1 MRTISNLQLYKMK
14 KIISFIVN
22 PSLDKTHKKANV
34 WVFILIITSVFIFDV
49 FFVLSISFFKFENI
63 KTSTDGLEFYKN
75 KWFLYLI
82 PCLLVP
88 VVEELSCRL
97 FLKKSLINSYISLSL
112 ITFISILLFQNRKI
126 YALDW
131 YVLNTLVFSFVIWIS
146 LFSFRKYLANI
157 KIPDRTIF
165 YASAVLFSL
174 LHLSNYSFQINELP
188 KYLFLI
194 IPQLFSGLLYGYIR
208 ITNGITYSI
217 LSHSIHNTILMF
229 II

>member
-1 MRTISNLQLYKMK
+1 MK

-22 PSLDKTHKKANV
+22 PSLDKAYKKANV
-34 WVFILIITSVFIFDV
+34 WVFILIVTSVFIFDI
-49 FFVLSISFFKFENI
+49 FFVLGISLFKFENI
-63 KTSTDGLEFYKN
+63 NTSTNGLEFYKN

-112 ITFISILLFQNRKI
+112 ITFILILLFQNRKI
-126 YALDW
+126 YTLDW
-131 YVLNTLVFSFVIWIS
+131 YVLNTLVFSFVIWTS
-146 LFSFRKYLANI
+146 LFSFKKYLANI
-157 KIPDRTIF
+157 KIADRTIF

-174 LHLSNYSFQINELP
+174 LHLSNYSFQINESP

-194 IPQLFSGLLYGYIR
+194 IPQFFSGLLYGYIR
-208 ITNGITYSI
+208 ITNGMIYSI
-217 LSHSIHNTILMF
+217 LSHSIHNTILML

>member
-1 MRTISNLQLYKMK
+1 VK
-14 KIISFIVN
+14 KIISFIIN
-22 PSLDKTHKKANV
+22 PSLDKAYKKANV
-34 WVFILIITSVFIFDV
+34 WVFILIITSVFIFDI
-49 FFVLSISFFKFENI
+49 FFVLGISLFKFENI
-63 KTSTDGLEFYKN
+63 NTSTDGLEFYKN

-82 PCLLVP
+82 PCLSVP

-112 ITFISILLFQNRKI
+112 ITFILILLFQNRKI
-126 YALDW
+126 YTLDW

-146 LFSFRKYLANI
+146 LFSFKKYLANI
-157 KIPDRTIF
+157 KIADRTIF

-194 IPQLFSGLLYGYIR
+194 IPQFFSGLLYGYIR

-217 LSHSIHNTILMF
+217 LSHSIHNTILML

>member
-1 MRTISNLQLYKMK
+1 MK

-22 PSLDKTHKKANV
+22 PSLDKAYKKANV
-34 WVFILIITSVFIFDV
+34 WVFILIITSVFIFDI
-49 FFVLSISFFKFENI
+49 FFVLGISLFEFENI
-63 KTSTDGLEFYKN
+63 NTSTDGLEFYKN

-112 ITFISILLFQNRKI
+112 ITFILILLFQNRKI
-126 YALDW
+126 YTLDW
-131 YVLNTLVFSFVIWIS
+131 YVLNTLVFSFVIWTS
-146 LFSFRKYLANI
+146 LFSFKKYLANI
-157 KIPDRTIF
+157 KIADRTIF

-174 LHLSNYSFQINELP
+174 LHLSNYSFQINESP

-194 IPQLFSGLLYGYIR
+194 ISQFFSGLLYGYIR
-208 ITNGITYSI
+208 ITNGMIYSI
-217 LSHSIHNTILMF
+217 LSHSIHNTILML

>member
-1 MRTISNLQLYKMK
+1 VK

-22 PSLDKTHKKANV
+22 PSLDKAYKKANL
-34 WVFILIITSVFIFDV
+34 WVFILIITSVFIFDI
-49 FFVLSISFFKFENI
+49 FFVLGISLFKFENI
-63 KTSTDGLEFYKN
+63 NTSTDGLEFYKN

-112 ITFISILLFQNRKI
+112 ITFILILLFQNRKI
-126 YALDW
+126 YTLDW
-131 YVLNTLVFSFVIWIS
+131 YVLNTLVFSFVIWTS
-146 LFSFRKYLANI
+146 LFSFKKYLANI
-157 KIPDRTIF
+157 KIADRTIF

-174 LHLSNYSFQINELP
+174 LHLSNYSFQINESP

-194 IPQLFSGLLYGYIR
+194 IPQFFSGLLYGYIR
-208 ITNGITYSI
+208 ITNGMIYSI
-217 LSHSIHNTILMF
+217 LSHSIHNTILML

>member
-1 MRTISNLQLYKMK
+1 MK

-22 PSLDKTHKKANV
+22 PSLDKAYKKANV
-34 WVFILIITSVFIFDV
+34 WVFILIVTSVFIFDI
-49 FFVLSISFFKFENI
+49 FFVLGISLFKFENI
-63 KTSTDGLEFYKN
+63 NISTYGLEFYKN

-112 ITFISILLFQNRKI
+112 ITFILILLFQNRKM
-126 YALDW
+126 YSLDW
-131 YVLNTLVFSFVIWIS
+131 YVLNTLIFSFFIWLS
-146 LFSFRKYLANI
+146 LFLFQKYFAKI
-157 KIPDRTIF
+157 KITDRTIF
-165 YASAVLFSL
+165 YGSAILFSL

-194 IPQLFSGLLYGYIR
+194 IPQFFSGLLYGYIR
-208 ITNGITYSI
+208 VTNGITYSI
-217 LSHSIHNTILMF
+217 LLHSLHNAIIMF

>member
-1 MRTISNLQLYKMK
+1 MK
-14 KIISFIVN
+14 KLLSFIIN
-22 PSLDKTHKKANV
+22 PNLDQGYEKANV
-34 WVFILIITSVFIFDV
+34 WVFIFFIISILIFDV
-49 FFVLSISFFKFENI
+49 FFILGISFFNFENI
-63 KTSTDGLEFYKN
+63 NTNIGGLEFYKN

-146 LFSFRKYLANI
+146 LFLFRKYLANI
-157 KIPDRTIF
+157 KIADRTIF

>member
-1 MRTISNLQLYKMK
+1 MK

-22 PSLDKTHKKANV
+22 PSLDKAYKKANV
-34 WVFILIITSVFIFDV
+34 WVFILIVTSVFIFDI
-49 FFVLSISFFKFENI
+49 FFVLGISLFKFENI
-63 KTSTDGLEFYKN
+63 NTSTNGLEFYKN

-112 ITFISILLFQNRKI
+112 ITFILILLFQNRKI
-126 YALDW
+126 YTLDW
-131 YVLNTLVFSFVIWIS
+131 YVLNTLVFSFVIWTS
-146 LFSFRKYLANI
+146 LFSFKKYLANI
-157 KIPDRTIF
+157 KIADRTIF

-194 IPQLFSGLLYGYIR
+194 IPQFFSGLLYGYIR
-208 ITNGITYSI
+208 ITNGMIYSI
-217 LSHSIHNTILMF
+217 LSHSIHNTILML

>member
-1 MRTISNLQLYKMK
+1 MK

-22 PSLDKTHKKANV
+22 PSLDKAHKKANA

-49 FFVLSISFFKFENI
+49 FFVLSISFFEFENI

-88 VVEELSCRL
+88 IVEELSCRL

>member
-1 MRTISNLQLYKMK
+1 MK

-22 PSLDKTHKKANV
+22 PSLDKAYKKANV
-34 WVFILIITSVFIFDV
+34 WVFILIIASVFIFDV
-49 FFVLSISFFKFENI
+49 FFVLGISFFQFENI
-63 KTSTDGLEFYKN
+63 NTSTDGLEFYKN

-88 VVEELSCRL
+88 VLEELSCRL

-112 ITFISILLFQNRKI
+112 ITFILILLFQNRKI
-126 YALDW
+126 YTLDW

-146 LFSFRKYLANI
+146 LFSFKKYLANI
-157 KIPDRTIF
+157 KIADRTIF
-165 YASAVLFSL
+165 YTSAVLFSL
-174 LHLSNYSFQINELP
+174 LHLSNYSFQVNELP

-194 IPQLFSGLLYGYIR
+194 IPQFFSGLLYGYIR
-208 ITNGITYSI
+208 IKNGMTYSI
-217 LSHSIHNTILMF
+217 LSHSIKNTILML

>member
-1 MRTISNLQLYKMK
+1 MK

-22 PSLDKTHKKANV
+22 PSLDKAYKKANL
-34 WVFILIITSVFIFDV
+34 WVFILIITSVFIFDI
-49 FFVLSISFFKFENI
+49 FFVLGISLFEFENI
-63 KTSTDGLEFYKN
+63 NTSTDGLEFYKN

-112 ITFISILLFQNRKI
+112 ITFILILLFQNRKI
-126 YALDW
+126 YTLDW

-146 LFSFRKYLANI
+146 LFSFKKYLANI
-157 KIPDRTIF
+157 KIADRTIF

-174 LHLSNYSFQINELP
+174 LHLSNYSFQINESP

-194 IPQLFSGLLYGYIR
+194 IPQFFSGLLYGYIR
-208 ITNGITYSI
+208 ITNGMIYSI
-217 LSHSIHNTILMF
+217 LSHSIHNTILML

>member
-1 MRTISNLQLYKMK
+1 MK

-22 PSLDKTHKKANV
+22 PSLDKAHKKANA

-88 VVEELSCRL
+88 ITEELSCRL

-157 KIPDRTIF
+157 KIADRTIF

>member
-1 MRTISNLQLYKMK
+1 MK
-14 KIISFIVN
+14 KLLSFIIN
-22 PSLDKTHKKANV
+22 PNLDQGYEKANV
-34 WVFILIITSVFIFDV
+34 WIFIFIITSILIFDV
-49 FFVLSISFFKFENI
+49 FFILGISFFNFENI
-63 KTSTDGLEFYKN
+63 NTSSGGLEFYKN

-126 YALDW
+126 YTLDW

-194 IPQLFSGLLYGYIR
+194 IPQFFSGLLYGYIR
-208 ITNGITYSI
+208 VSNGITYSI
-217 LSHSIHNTILMF
+217 LLHSLHNTILMF

>member
-1 MRTISNLQLYKMK
+1 MK

-22 PSLDKTHKKANV
+22 PSLDKAHKKANA

-49 FFVLSISFFKFENI
+49 FFVLSISFFEFENI

-88 VVEELSCRL
+88 ITEELSCRL

-112 ITFISILLFQNRKI
+112 ITFILILLFQGRKI
-126 YALDW
+126 YTLDW
-131 YVLNTLVFSFVIWIS
+131 YVLNTLIFSFFIWLS
-146 LFSFRKYLANI
+146 LFLFQKYFAKI
-157 KIPDRTIF
+157 KITDRTIF
-165 YASAVLFSL
+165 YGSAILFSL

-194 IPQLFSGLLYGYIR
+194 IPQFFSGLLYGYIR
-208 ITNGITYSI
+208 VANGITYSI
-217 LSHSIHNTILMF
+217 LLHSLHNTILMF

>member
-1 MRTISNLQLYKMK
+1 MK

-22 PSLDKTHKKANV
+22 PSLDKAYKKANL
-34 WVFILIITSVFIFDV
+34 WVFILIITSVFIFDI
-49 FFVLSISFFKFENI
+49 FFVLGISLFKFENI
-63 KTSTDGLEFYKN
+63 NTSTNGLEFYKN

-112 ITFISILLFQNRKI
+112 ITFILILLFQNRKI
-126 YALDW
+126 YTLDW
-131 YVLNTLVFSFVIWIS
+131 YVLNTLVFSFVIWTS
-146 LFSFRKYLANI
+146 LFSFKKYLANI
-157 KIPDRTIF
+157 KIADRTIF

-194 IPQLFSGLLYGYIR
+194 IPQFFSGLLYGYIR
-208 ITNGITYSI
+208 ITNGMIYSI
-217 LSHSIHNTILMF
+217 LSHSIHNTILML

>member
-1 MRTISNLQLYKMK
+1 MK

-22 PSLDKTHKKANV
+22 PSLDKAYKKANV
-34 WVFILIITSVFIFDV
+34 WVFILIVTSVFIFDI
-49 FFVLSISFFKFENI
+49 FFVLGISLFKFENI
-63 KTSTDGLEFYKN
+63 NTSTNGLEFYKN

-88 VVEELSCRL
+88 LVEELSCRL

-112 ITFISILLFQNRKI
+112 ITFILILLFQNRKI
-126 YALDW
+126 YTLDW
-131 YVLNTLVFSFVIWIS
+131 YVLNTLVFSFVIWTS
-146 LFSFRKYLANI
+146 LFSFKKYLANI
-157 KIPDRTIF
+157 KIADRTIF

-174 LHLSNYSFQINELP
+174 LHLSNYSFQINESP

-194 IPQLFSGLLYGYIR
+194 IPQFFSGLLYGYIR
-208 ITNGITYSI
+208 ITNGMIYSI
-217 LSHSIHNTILMF
+217 LSHSIHNTILML

>member
-1 MRTISNLQLYKMK
+1 MK
-14 KIISFIVN
+14 KILNFIVN
-22 PSLDKTHKKANV
+22 PNLDQGYEKANV
-34 WVFILIITSVFIFDV
+34 WVFIFIITSILIFDV
-49 FFVLSISFFKFENI
+49 FFILGISFFNFENI
-63 KTSTDGLEFYKN
+63 NTSTGGLEFYKN

-88 VVEELSCRL
+88 ITEELSCRL

-146 LFSFRKYLANI
+146 LFLFRKYLANI
-157 KIPDRTIF
+157 KIADRTIF
-165 YASAVLFSL
+165 YASAILFSL

-194 IPQLFSGLLYGYIR
+194 IPQLLSGLLYGYIR

>member
-1 MRTISNLQLYKMK
+1 MRTISNYPSYKVK

-22 PSLDKTHKKANV
+22 PSLDKAYKKANL
-34 WVFILIITSVFIFDV
+34 WVFVLIITSVFIFDI
-49 FFVLSISFFKFENI
+49 FFVLGISLFEFENI
-63 KTSTDGLEFYKN
+63 NTSTDGLEFYKN

-112 ITFISILLFQNRKI
+112 ITFILILLFQNRKI
-126 YALDW
+126 YTLDW
-131 YVLNTLVFSFVIWIS
+131 YVLNTLVFSFVIWTS
-146 LFSFRKYLANI
+146 LFSFKKYLANI
-157 KIPDRTIF
+157 KIADRTIF

-174 LHLSNYSFQINELP
+174 LHLSNYSFQINESP

-194 IPQLFSGLLYGYIR
+194 IPQFFSGLLYGYIR
-208 ITNGITYSI
+208 ITNGMIYSI
-217 LSHSIHNTILMF
+217 LSHSIHNTILML

>member
-1 MRTISNLQLYKMK
+1 VK

-22 PSLDKTHKKANV
+22 PSLDKAYKKANV
-34 WVFILIITSVFIFDV
+34 WVFILIVTSVFIFDI
-49 FFVLSISFFKFENI
+49 FFVLGISLFKFENI
-63 KTSTDGLEFYKN
+63 NTSTNGLEFYKN

-112 ITFISILLFQNRKI
+112 ITFILILLFQNRKI
-126 YALDW
+126 YTLDW
-131 YVLNTLVFSFVIWIS
+131 YVLNTLVFSFVIWTS
-146 LFSFRKYLANI
+146 LFSFKKYLANI
-157 KIPDRTIF
+157 KIADRTIF

-174 LHLSNYSFQINELP
+174 LHLSNYSFQINESP

-194 IPQLFSGLLYGYIR
+194 IPQFFSGLLYGYIR
-208 ITNGITYSI
+208 ITNGMIYSI
-217 LSHSIHNTILMF
+217 LSHSIHNTILML

>member
-1 MRTISNLQLYKMK
+1 MRTISNWPLYKVK

-22 PSLDKTHKKANV
+22 PSLDKAYKKANV
-34 WVFILIITSVFIFDV
+34 WVFILIIASVFIFDI
-49 FFVLSISFFKFENI
+49 FFVLGISLFKFENI
-63 KTSTDGLEFYKN
+63 NTNTDGLEFYKN

-97 FLKKSLINSYISLSL
+97 FLKKSLINSYISFSL
-112 ITFISILLFQNRKI
+112 ITFILILLFQNRKI
-126 YALDW
+126 YTLDW
-131 YVLNTLVFSFVIWIS
+131 YVLNTLVFSFVIWTS
-146 LFSFRKYLANI
+146 LFSFKKYLANI
-157 KIPDRTIF
+157 KIADRTIF

-174 LHLSNYSFQINELP
+174 LHLSNYSFQINESP

-194 IPQLFSGLLYGYIR
+194 IPQFFSGLLYGYIR
-208 ITNGITYSI
+208 ITNGMIYSI
-217 LSHSIHNTILMF
+217 LSHSIHNTILML

>member
-1 MRTISNLQLYKMK
+1 MK

-22 PSLDKTHKKANV
+22 PSLDKAYKKANL
-34 WVFILIITSVFIFDV
+34 WVFILIITSVFIFDI
-49 FFVLSISFFKFENI
+49 FFVLGISLFKFENI
-63 KTSTDGLEFYKN
+63 NTSTNGLEFYKN

-112 ITFISILLFQNRKI
+112 ITFILILLFQNRKI
-126 YALDW
+126 YTLDW
-131 YVLNTLVFSFVIWIS
+131 YVLNTLVFSFVIWTS
-146 LFSFRKYLANI
+146 LFSFKKYLANI
-157 KIPDRTIF
+157 KIADRTIF

-174 LHLSNYSFQINELP
+174 LHLSNYSFQINESP

-194 IPQLFSGLLYGYIR
+194 IPQFFSGLLYGYIR
-208 ITNGITYSI
+208 VTNGITYSI
-217 LSHSIHNTILMF
+217 LLHSLHNAIIMF

>member
-1 MRTISNLQLYKMK
+1 MK
-14 KIISFIVN
+14 KLLSFIIN
-22 PSLDKTHKKANV
+22 PNLNQGYEKANV
-34 WVFILIITSVFIFDV
+34 LIFIFIITSILIFDI
-49 FFVLSISFFKFENI
+49 FFILGISFFNFENI
-63 KTSTDGLEFYKN
+63 NTSSGGLEFYKN

-97 FLKKSLINSYISLSL
+97 FLKKSLINSYISFSL
-112 ITFISILLFQNRKI
+112 ITFILILLFQNRKI
-126 YALDW
+126 YTLDW

-146 LFSFRKYLANI
+146 LFSFKKYLANI
-157 KIPDRTIF
+157 KIADRTIF

-174 LHLSNYSFQINELP
+174 LHLSNYSFQINESP

-194 IPQLFSGLLYGYIR
+194 IPQFFSGLLYGYIR
-208 ITNGITYSI
+208 ITNGMIYSI
-217 LSHSIHNTILMF
+217 LSHSIHNTILML

>member
-1 MRTISNLQLYKMK
+1 MK
-14 KIISFIVN
+14 KLLSFIIN
-22 PSLDKTHKKANV
+22 PNLDQVYEKANV
-34 WVFILIITSVFIFDV
+34 WIFIFIITSILIFDV
-49 FFVLSISFFKFENI
+49 FFILGISFFNFENI
-63 KTSTDGLEFYKN
+63 NTSSGGLEFYKN

-88 VVEELSCRL
+88 ITEELSCRL

-131 YVLNTLVFSFVIWIS
+131 YVLNTLVFSFFIWIS